1 MVVLGD
7 EEVSGY
13 RRGPGTTGFFFTRMK
28 PAVDRYG
35 TPKKLGRLHLGNS
48 RSAGALPYQAT
59 RAKRSIGIFERLNRH
74 KLFQNK
80 SLLKARESS
89 GEAG

>member
-1 MVVLGD
+1 
-7 EEVSGY
+7 
-13 RRGPGTTGFFFTRMK
+13 MK

-35 TPKKLGRLHLGNS
+35 TPKKRGRLHLGNS
-48 RSAGALPYQAT
+48 RSAGALPRALPYQAT